1 MAWCGSNLAK
11 LFSFRSF
18 RMAGKVMVVMMMAVM
33 MMKVVVKVAVVV
45 GMGSSGC
52 GDDGDGPGG
61 GEDGSGG
68 VATLV
73 EHLLGAS
80 YFSECSMCI
89 NSA

>member
-1 MAWCGSNLAK
+1 MAK

-18 RMAGKVMVVMMMAVM
+18 RMAGKVMVVMVIM

-45 GMGSSGC
+45 GMRSYGC